1 MRRRSEKIGDQG
13 NNGVFLDGRWNQASQ
28 TIQIAHPTGKQSQ
41 QTQVSYAPAS
51 ELEVCAFCLD
61 AKRDPVLLRC
71 QHSFCRSCLN
81 LFYQAR
87 NWPAKRCPLCRSD
100 LEPLQQQLNW
110 RLFLLVML
118 AFCVLSI
125 GPFYLLLTYW

>member
-1 MRRRSEKIGDQG
+1 RIQSETSRSG
-13 NNGVFLDGRWNQASQ
+13 
-28 TIQIAHPTGKQSQ
+28 Q
-41 QTQVSYAPAS
+41 QTKKRKENQKSQHSEDRVLLSRLPL

-71 QHSFCRSCLN
+71 RHSFCRSCLN
-81 LFYQAR
+81 LFCQAR
-87 NWPAKRCPLCRSD
+87 NWPAKRCPLCRSN
-100 LEPLQQQLNW
+100 LEPLQQQINYCLQNW
-110 RLFLLVML
+110 RLFLLVIL

>member
-1 MRRRSEKIGDQG
+1 MRRRSERIGDQSSK
-13 NNGVFLDGRWNQASQ
+13 NGVFVDGRWNQASQ
-28 TIQIAHPTGKQSQ
+28 AHPTGKQSQ
-41 QTQVSYAPAS
+41 QTQVNNAPAS